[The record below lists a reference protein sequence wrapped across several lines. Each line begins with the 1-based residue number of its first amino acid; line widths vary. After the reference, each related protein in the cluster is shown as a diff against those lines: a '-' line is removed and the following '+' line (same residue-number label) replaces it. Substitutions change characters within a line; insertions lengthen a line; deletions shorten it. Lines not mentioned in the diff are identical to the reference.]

1 MYRKGSAKTNCQTAN
16 FNSTP
21 TFLVMQEIEFSQ
33 VFSQKTNIFTFSGFR
48 ELLMGVM
55 TLPEA
60 LIIVL
65 QRLHYIVTN
74 QFSKDGIIAMFCILE
89 DFIQSQGL
97 PQINTI
103 LNFLLYSF
111 RLQLLF
117 KILTSVFYLTGGRLV
132 SVLLVIEMTV
142 AY

>member
-1 MYRKGSAKTNCQTAN
+1 
-16 FNSTP
+16 
-21 TFLVMQEIEFSQ
+21 
-33 VFSQKTNIFTFSGFR
+33 
-48 ELLMGVM
+48 M
-55 TLPEA
+55 TLPEG
-60 LIIVL
+60 LIIIVL

-74 QFSKDGIIAMFCILE
+74 QFSKDGIIVMFCILE

-132 SVLLVIEMTV
+132 LVLLVIEMTV